1 MKMFVIITLILV
13 IYLIISYAMLEK
25 WYTSSQKE
33 QNQDSL
39 KRKWNMT
46 LQYVVVHLDLK
57 GSPPLLSYLK
67 SILKQLK
74 DHGTTAL
81 LIEYEDM
88 FPFEGRLVNL
98 TARNCYK
105 KDEVGICILRYYLKC
120 FKNIN
125 LSGLPEL
132 LARCSSGGLITFV
145 VVLTIVEAVYKSSVH
160 V

>member
-1 MKMFVIITLILV
+1 MFSFHFKLRSIKMKMFVIITLILV

-33 QNQDSL
+33 QSQDSL

-105 KDEVGICILRYYLKC
+105 KDEVGICILSYHLKC
-120 FKNIN
+120 FKKYYSFGI
-125 LSGLPEL
+125 
-132 LARCSSGGLITFV
+132 AR
-145 VVLTIVEAVYKSSVH
+145 IVSTL
-160 V
+160 